1 MSLHRPL
8 ERFRVVYAILSMLSA
23 AVLWQA
29 AAAAGPL
36 AKPTGPVILTV
47 TGTISETNAPGRAEF
62 DEKMLDALGLESLT
76 TTTNWTDGKQ
86 VFEGVRVSKL
96 LDAVGA
102 KGTTLAAVALDD
114 YTSTIPIEMLTKYPA
129 LFAVSMNGKA
139 LTPRDKGPV
148 WIVLPRDEYPELQ
161 DSRYDTYWV
170 WQLKSI
176 VVK

>member
-1 MSLHRPL
+1 
-8 ERFRVVYAILSMLSA
+8 MLFA
-23 AVLWQA
+23 GVPWQA
-29 AAAAGPL
+29 AQAAAPL

-47 TGTISETNAPGRAEF
+47 TGAISETNAPGRAEF
-62 DEKMLDALGLESLT
+62 DRKMLEALGLESMT

-102 KGTTLAAVALDD
+102 KGTTLSTVALDD
-114 YTSTIPIEMLTKYPA
+114 YTSTVPMEVLTKFPA
-129 LFAVSMNGKA
+129 LFALSMNGKA

-148 WIVLPRDEYPELQ
+148 WIVLPRDDYPVLADPKY
-161 DSRYDTYWV
+161 DSYWV